1 MYRPFRRRASLDR
14 GQSMVQSQRILLID
28 TEEIISG
35 VTRINLRGRLD
46 ASGAQ
51 VIDNTF
57 AKLAGAQERLVV
69 DLSRVT
75 FIASAGL
82 RTLIAAARGLLAR
95 QGKMVCLDP
104 DPLVEQVL
112 VRSGVDRLIPICREI
127 SEALRIVS
135 IGGGTGRGDPEDV
148 PLPFNLEIERTMHG
162 VRRVGAWVDELA
174 ILLNLSGEAEY
185 ALRLCLE
192 EAVTNI
198 VNHAVPEPGVARDA
212 VTLNMLA
219 DVGKLRVTI
228 EDRCGSFNPL
238 SSPVPEPTDPLPEGE
253 GGLGI
258 TLLRRHAD
266 EVMWE
271 RDGTTN
277 RLVIGIPR

>member
-1 MYRPFRRRASLDR
+1 M
-14 GQSMVQSQRILLID
+14 
-28 TEEIISG
+28 
-35 VTRINLRGRLD
+35 
-46 ASGAQ
+46 
-51 VIDNTF
+51 
-57 AKLAGAQERLVV
+57 V

-82 RTLIAAARGLLAR
+82 RTLIAGARALLAR

-127 SEALRIVS
+127 SEALRLVS
-135 IGGGTGRGDPEDV
+135 VGGGTGRGDPEDV
-148 PLPFNLEIERTMHG
+148 PLPFNLEVARTMHG

-198 VNHAVPEPGVARDA
+198 VNHAMPQAGAAGDVVN
-212 VTLNMLA
+212 LHMLA
-219 DVGKLRVTI
+219 DGGKLRVTI
-228 EDRCGSFNPL
+228 EDQCGSFNPL
-238 SSPVPEPTDPLPEGE
+238 TAPLPGPDDPAPEGE

-266 EVMWE
+266 EVTWE

-277 RLVIGIPR
+277 RLVILIPR